1 MAAARA
7 GLGLLAALSVWLCAL
22 PRWPALAAIAVVLA
36 FTAWGLRR
44 DATRPAV
51 WLRIADDGGWLVL
64 IEPGRPPRLFG
75 QCRVQVRGS
84 LAWVRVRGEDG
95 RTRDWA
101 WWPDTLAAA
110 GLRRLRL
117 ASRGPGA
124 HSAAALATMPG

>member
-1 MAAARA
+1 MALARA

-51 WLRIADDGGWLVL
+51 WLRIADDGGW
-64 IEPGRPPRLFG
+64 R
-75 QCRVQVRGS
+75 
-84 LAWVRVRGEDG
+84 VRVRGEDG
-95 RTRDWA
+95 RTSDWA